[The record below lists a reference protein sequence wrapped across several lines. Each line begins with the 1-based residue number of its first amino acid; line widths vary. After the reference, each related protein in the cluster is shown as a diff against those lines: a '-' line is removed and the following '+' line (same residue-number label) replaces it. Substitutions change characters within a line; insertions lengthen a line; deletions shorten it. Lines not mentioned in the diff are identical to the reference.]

1 VAGEELLE
9 YLRRVAL
16 HAGLDVAEIV
26 APADGFVQSGD
37 LRLHYLD
44 WGGEGRRPIVFLHGG
59 GLTSHTWD
67 AVCLALR
74 ADYHCLALDQRGH
87 GDSDWADDYGIGGRA
102 GDVDAFVR
110 DRGLDDFVL
119 VGMSMG
125 GIAALGYA
133 ADHADA
139 LRALV
144 IVDVGPEVQI
154 EGARR
159 ITSFMAQPSELDSVD
174 DFVERALSFNPLR
187 DRELLRFSLLH
198 NLRRL
203 PSGKWTWKYDTRPRQ
218 HADPE
223 RSRIHSREL
232 WGVIDRISCPALVV
246 RGERSDIFHRED
258 AERLAEALPR
268 GSWVEIEGAG
278 HTIQG
283 DNPAGLVA
291 ALRPF
296 LAAAGA

>member
-1 VAGEELLE
+1 MEVLE
-9 YLRRVAL
+9 YLHRLAERVGV
-16 HAGLDVAEIV
+16 HAHHVAEPSEGDIR
-26 APADGFVQSGD
+26 SGD

-44 WGGEGRRPIVFLHGG
+44 WGNDHLPPIVFLHGG

-74 ADYHCLALDQRGH
+74 AEYHCLALDQRGH
-87 GDSDWADDYGIGGRA
+87 GDSDWADDYGVEGRA
-102 GDVDAFVR
+102 GDVEAFVR

-133 ADHADA
+133 ARRPET

-144 IVDVGPEVQI
+144 IVDVGPEVQT
-154 EGARR
+154 EGAKR

-174 DFVERALSFNPLR
+174 DFVERALEFNPLR

-198 NLRRL
+198 NLRKL
-203 PSGKWTWKYDTRPRQ
+203 PSGKWTWKYDTRPRS
-218 HADPE
+218 HPDPDKA
-223 RSRIHSREL
+223 RTHSREL
-232 WGVIDRISCPALVV
+232 WDVLDRISCPTLVM
-246 RGERSDIFHRED
+246 RGEHSDVFHRAD
-258 AERLAEALPR
+258 AERLAAALPH
-268 GSWVEIEGAG
+268 GSWIEIEGAG

-283 DNPAGLVA
+283 DNPTALVA
-291 ALRPF
+291 ALRTF
-296 LAAAGA
+296 LADASA